1 MKARDQALK
10 LKRFDVAEKG
20 RKAGDL
26 EMMVRD
32 FEAMIL
38 DLERQIST
46 EEDRTG
52 VKDATHFAYSTFAKA
67 AAQRRENLITTIA
80 DLRVKLDTARAEH
93 EKSLEDLK
101 ALEVTDTRDTERPRT
116 RTRGRARTERT
127 SAAAN

>member
-26 EMMVRD
+26 DMMIRD
-32 FEAMIL
+32 FDAMVM
-38 DLERQIST
+38 DLERQIAT

-52 VKDATHFAYSTFAKA
+52 IKDASHFAYSTFAKA

-80 DLRVKLDTARAEH
+80 DLRVKLDSARVEH
-93 EKSLEDLK
+93 EMSLEELR
-101 ALEVTDTRDTERPRT
+101 AIEASETRDTERPRT
-116 RTRGRARTERT
+116 RGRGRAERN
-127 SAAAN
+127 SASIT